1 MFRTVIGV
9 GLRLWQPL
17 LLIPALVAV
26 EGCRRSQDVSGHN
39 TYLSQP
45 ADTAAANETARDTAA
60 DTAAPRV
67 RP

>member
-1 MFRTVIGV
+1 MLGSAIRPVRSFLVICA
-9 GLRLWQPL
+9 
-17 LLIPALVAV
+17 LIVATA
-26 EGCRRSQDVSGHN
+26 GCRRSQDVSGHN

-45 ADTAAANETARDTAA
+45 DDTAAANATARDTAA

>member
-1 MFRTVIGV
+1 MLGSAAHPGR
-9 GLRLWQPL
+9 PL
-17 LLIPALVAV
+17 LAICTLVVAAA
-26 EGCRRSQDVSGHN
+26 GCGPSQDVSGHD

-45 ADTAAANETARDTAA
+45 DDAAVANATARDTAA

>member
-1 MFRTVIGV
+1 MHGSAMRPV
-9 GLRLWQPL
+9 RPL
-17 LLIPALVAV
+17 LVICALIVAAG
-26 EGCRRSQDVSGHN
+26 GCRRSQDVSGHN

-45 ADTAAANETARDTAA
+45 DDAADANATARDTAA

>member
-1 MFRTVIGV
+1 MIRTVIGAGV
-9 GLRLWQPL
+9 RLWQL
-17 LLIPALVAV
+17 LLVVHALVAAA
-26 EGCRRSQDVSGHN
+26 GCRRSQDVSGHN

-60 DTAAPRV
+60 DTAAARV

>member
-1 MFRTVIGV
+1 MLGSAARLVRSLLVICT
-9 GLRLWQPL
+9 
-17 LLIPALVAV
+17 LVIAAA
-26 EGCRRSQDVSGHN
+26 GCRRSKDVSGHN

-45 ADTAAANETARDTAA
+45 DDTASANATARDTAA

>member
-1 MFRTVIGV
+1 MLGSAVRPVRLLLVIGT
-9 GLRLWQPL
+9 
-17 LLIPALVAV
+17 LVAAAA
-26 EGCRRSQDVSGHN
+26 GCRRSQDVSGHN

-45 ADTAAANETARDTAA
+45 DDAAAASATARDTAA